1 MSFAIRAATLG
12 DAEAIA
18 ALRNMPGVRP
28 NILALPF
35 ENVARSRAYI
45 AAAGPEKTSLVACAG
60 KRVIGTAS
68 LNRAKAPRRAH
79 AAMLGI
85 MVADDRQGQG
95 VGTALFAALIDLADN
110 WLNLHRLELGVY
122 ADNAPALA
130 LYRKFGFEVEAHER
144 QDAFRAGAYADSY
157 LMARIRPG
165 LTPDTSTPPLPP
177 APAPEMPW
185 HLRAAEPEDLEGITA
200 ILNQP
205 IVRHYTLRPP
215 FSDPELNRHL
225 AEPPEGWKVVVAVA
239 GDLICGVTALTTGK
253 GRTAHMGDIALLAVH
268 DAWARRGIG
277 RALLCAVLDIADNW
291 LNLRRLTLNVLA
303 DNDSAIPL
311 YAAHG
316 FAVEGRKR
324 ADVFRQGGYADA
336 LAMARLR

>member
-1 MSFAIRAATLG
+1 MNFTIRATTPG

-18 ALRNMPGVRP
+18 SLRNMPGVRP

-35 ENVARSRAYI
+35 ESVARSRAYI
-45 AAAGPEKTSLVACAG
+45 AATGPEKTSLVACAG
-60 KRVIGTAS
+60 ERVIGTAS
-68 LNRAKAPRRAH
+68 LIRAKAPRRAH
-79 AAMLGI
+79 AAELGI
-85 MVADDRQGQG
+85 MVADDHQGKG

-144 QDAFRAGAYADSY
+144 QDAFRAGAYADSC

-165 LTPDTSTPPLPP
+165 LTPDTSTPPPP
-177 APAPEMPW
+177 SAPAPDLPW
-185 HLRAAEPEDLEGITA
+185 HLRAAEPGDLEGITA

-225 AEPPEGWKVVVAVA
+225 AEPPEEFKVIVAVA
-239 GDLICGVTALTTGK
+239 GDTICGVAALTMGK
-253 GRTAHMGDIALLAVH
+253 RRQAHTGDIALLAVH

-277 RALLCAVLDIADNW
+277 RALLGALLDIADNW

-303 DNDSAIPL
+303 DNDTAIPL

-316 FAVEGRKR
+316 FVVEGRKR
-324 ADVFRQGGYADA
+324 ADVFRQGAFADT